1 MRRKLA
7 LGAVLCLSIFMIII
21 AAIRFGLCEI
31 PTRTGASIPDTTWLF
46 FWQAMEACTAIIMV
60 SLTAFR
66 SLYGQERAKKGK
78 GGGYDYVNESSVQR
92 NAARRQSLKPPKFS
106 SHNVSSQGSRYAA
119 GGWEDEEE
127 LRVIQKAHTR
137 TNPALGMW
145 NHSHDRQTS
154 RDKNPP
160 SPMPESFV

>member
-1 MRRKLA
+1 
-7 LGAVLCLSIFMIII
+7 MIII

-31 PTRTGASIPDTTWLF
+31 PTRDGTSIPDTTWLF

-66 SLYGQERAKKGK
+66 SLYGQERAKKVK

-92 NAARRQSLKPPKFS
+92 NARRQSLRPPKFNS
-106 SHNVSSQGSRYAA
+106 QEPSSQGSPYTA
-119 GGWEDEEE
+119 GGWEDEAE
-127 LRVIQKAHTR
+127 LRVMQKAHSR
-137 TNPALGMW
+137 TNPAHGMW
-145 NHSHDRQTS
+145 NYGHDRQTS
-154 RDKNPP
+154 RDKNSP